1 MKFLL
6 ENFRFRWYNSI
17 RKGYARNP
25 KIYIGGFLVNE
36 VQKQA
41 TAVDMTNVLKELL
54 REHVVGFISAEEEN
68 GMRFSLAGGKTF
80 SIKVEEV
87 L

>member
-1 MKFLL
+1 M
-6 ENFRFRWYNSI
+6 
-17 RKGYARNP
+17 
-25 KIYIGGFLVNE
+25 NE

-68 GMRFSLAGGKTF
+68 GIRFSLAGGKTF